1 MDLEKLLDTVFK
13 IYRDDLKIEDNPPP
27 AGDIP
32 FGVGDIVELKGNI
45 YIYLWKKTDYGY
57 LGLIATPYTLL
68 AHPSHPRVKTDSPLY
83 EVMAITDLYIPLRE
97 ETIKK
102 YLTDRVEVLTEKTE
116 LERKIE
122 DSIKRRKIYHPI
134 REKFLRSEA
143 RRTAFLIEEF
153 LSEEEKEDNI
163 PKGKIIKIPAE
174 VLKKLDKPQR
184 LAAESGQESA
194 ENEHFLVVKQTENSY
209 ALIVKDYNLLG
220 RKIRI
225 LLGNEPI
232 YDDILDSETLFVEVE
247 DEISPTL
254 LADSLKVE
262 V

>member
-1 MDLEKLLDTVFK
+1 M
-13 IYRDDLKIEDNPPP
+13 
-27 AGDIP
+27 
-32 FGVGDIVELKGNI
+32 
-45 YIYLWKKTDYGY
+45 
-57 LGLIATPYTLL
+57 
-68 AHPSHPRVKTDSPLY
+68 
-83 EVMAITDLYIPLRE
+83 
-97 ETIKK
+97 
-102 YLTDRVEVLTEKTE
+102 
-116 LERKIE
+116 
-122 DSIKRRKIYHPI
+122 
-134 REKFLRSEA
+134 
-143 RRTAFLIEEF
+143 IEEF

-209 ALIVKDYNLLG
+209 ALIIKDYNLLG

-247 DEISPTL
+247 EEVSPTL
-254 LADSLKVE
+254 LADLLGRGVKNGGLFFAFKTPQRGQNSSLTSIGKSDKKFPRFGLERANLTDCLREKPSSNQGTFRKTVAP
-262 V
+262 